1 MIRAMVKRNN
11 GRLKL
16 PIVKGKY
23 IGSVSDRAAL
33 QDKARMEAYVQSK
46 GWTTFEDMQAEKKTV
61 QAEYDKLEKSRSDM
75 DDRMG
80 YLEGLLDYYDDKYK
94 HYHEINAGYWK
105 LKKAEEKN
113 GKPLGFLKKSQAQE
127 YKIQHQTEMNT
138 YKIHR
143 DVLKGMI
150 KEPDKKIDPKSWRKE
165 LDILEKKYQKT
176 QKPFSDAVIDL
187 AKIEVLNHNRT
198 DLERMLEN
206 ESHKR
211 EPVIDHNLS
220 L

>member
-1 MIRAMVKRNN
+1 MIRAMSERNK

-23 IGSVSDRAAL
+23 IGSVSDRASL
-33 QDKARMEAYVQSK
+33 QDKAKMETYVQSK
-46 GWTTFEDMQAEKKTV
+46 GWTTFDEMQADREAV
-61 QAEYDKLEKSRSDM
+61 QADYDRLEKSRSDM

-80 YLEGLLDYYDDKYK
+80 YLEGLLGYYNDHYE

-113 GKPLGFLKKSQAQE
+113 GKPLGFFKKSQAQQ
-127 YKIQHQTEMNT
+127 YKMQHQTEMNT

-150 KEPDKKIDPKSWRKE
+150 KEPDKRIDPKSWRKE
-165 LDILEKKYQKT
+165 YDALVEKYNQT
-176 QKPFSDAVIDL
+176 QKPYSAAVIDL
-187 AKIEVLNHNRT
+187 AKIEVLNHNRS
-198 DLERMLEN
+198 DLDRMLEN

-211 EPVIDHNLS
+211 EQVINHNLS